1 MSGLAVTKERARKEN
16 DGQNLHSENTES
28 KAQRETHIYG
38 ARVLSFQRETP
49 IHIYPRPWAG
59 YCAHTRTHTHHCTY
73 EDRERVSVSGV
84 TSKRR
89 KNAKNKFGKI
99 TIDK

>member
-28 KAQRETHIYG
+28 KAQRERHIYTELVFYPFKG
-38 ARVLSFQRETP
+38 RPPSTSIPDPGRVIAH
-49 IHIYPRPWAG
+49 IHA
-59 YCAHTRTHTHHCTY
+59 HTHHCTY

-89 KNAKNKFGKI
+89 KTQKINSGK
-99 TIDK
+99 